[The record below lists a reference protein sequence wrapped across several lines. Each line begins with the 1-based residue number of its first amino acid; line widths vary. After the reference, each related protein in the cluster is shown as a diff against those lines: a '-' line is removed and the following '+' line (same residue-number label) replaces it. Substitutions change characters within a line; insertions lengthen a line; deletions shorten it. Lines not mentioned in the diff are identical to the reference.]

1 MKKKDIVY
9 YSAAGVIYL
18 AFAVKI
24 TKIFL
29 VHLQK
34 EGWSMQTI
42 AAMLIVLGFLSIAFI
57 MGIKLYQKGDEL

>member
-18 AFAVKI
+18 VFAVKI

-29 VHLQK
+29 VYLQK
-34 EGWSMQTI
+34 EGWSVQTI
-42 AAMLIVLGFLSIAFI
+42 AAMLIVLGFSSIAFT
-57 MGIKLYQKGDEL
+57 MGIKLYQKGNEL

>member
-9 YSAAGVIYL
+9 YSTAGVIYL
-18 AFAVKI
+18 VFAVKI

-29 VHLQK
+29 VYLQK
-34 EGWSMQTI
+34 EGWSVQTI
-42 AAMLIVLGFLSIAFI
+42 AAMLIVLGFLSIAFT

>member
-9 YSAAGVIYL
+9 YSAAGIAYL
-18 AFAVKI
+18 IFVTKI

-34 EGWSMQTI
+34 EGWSVQTV

-57 MGIKLYQKGDEL
+57 MGIKLYQKRDEL

>member
-9 YSAAGVIYL
+9 YSTAGVIYL
-18 AFAVKI
+18 VFAVTI

-29 VHLQK
+29 VYLQK
-34 EGWSMQTI
+34 EGWSAQTI
-42 AAMLIVLGFLSIAFI
+42 AAMLIVLGFLSIVFT